1 MKGKTPADELRAC
14 SRALDWLQFYDGLDA
29 RLRRERDYD
38 IMPYI
43 PYSFVA
49 WNPIFA
55 AVANK
60 TPEWPRVDYEVRLP
74 AAERYA
80 GTQGYPANDISLL

>member
-1 MKGKTPADELRAC
+1 MLIYFNALIACFENYLKGKTPADELRAC
-14 SRALDWLQFYDGLDA
+14 SRALDWLQFYDNLDA
-29 RLRRERDYD
+29 RLRRDRDYD

-43 PYSFVA
+43 PYSFIA

-60 TPEWPRVDYEVRLP
+60 TPEWPRVDFEV
-74 AAERYA
+74 
-80 GTQGYPANDISLL
+80 SS

>member
-1 MKGKTPADELRAC
+1 MLTLACFENYLHGKTPADELRAC
-14 SRALDWLQFYDGLDA
+14 NRALEWLQFYDDLDA
-29 RLRRERDYD
+29 RLRSQQEYD

-43 PYSFVA
+43 PYTFVP

-60 TPEWPRVDYEVRLP
+60 TPMWPHVDYDVG
-74 AAERYA
+74 A
-80 GTQGYPANDISLL
+80 S